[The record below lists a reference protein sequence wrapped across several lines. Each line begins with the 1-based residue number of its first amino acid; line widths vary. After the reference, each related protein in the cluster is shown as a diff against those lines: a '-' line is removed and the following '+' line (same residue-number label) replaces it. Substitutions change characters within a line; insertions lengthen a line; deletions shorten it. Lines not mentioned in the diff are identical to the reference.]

1 MSQGSLQLLLSRQDL
16 LTVCKWKPGKHRL
29 LSQFWAE
36 KRLAAAACAAVMPV
50 VCGECSGCVCTGV
63 DAAVGFNILS
73 HTKQTAHYGP
83 RDWTVREL
91 PCRREFQQLP

>member
-1 MSQGSLQLLLSRQDL
+1 MKTKAQCLRGEKSSQDSCGMSQGSLQLLLSRQDL
-16 LTVCKWKPGKHRL
+16 LTVYKWKPGKHRL

-36 KRLAAAACAAVMPV
+36 KRLAAAACAAVMLV

-73 HTKQTAHYGP
+73 HT
-83 RDWTVREL
+83 
-91 PCRREFQQLP
+91 